1 METWRLL
8 TTWAAPPDFN
18 MGLDEALLERP
29 DTPLTLR
36 LYSWSP
42 DTLSLGYFQRW
53 ADVQGSER
61 AGAVVRRI
69 TGGGA
74 IHHTMELTFSI
85 VAPQDH
91 PLYRGP
97 IADSYARVHAIMARA
112 LAAHGVEAGLRED
125 RVLDS
130 DREGT
135 GMCFHV
141 STPLDVVWSG
151 RKGIG
156 SAQRRRGGRVL
167 HHGSIKL
174 GPSPL
179 EPGIASLEGAD
190 GPLSAQELVPA
201 LIDELRDFKM
211 KPPRIDP
218 NDPET
223 WREGQFDDLVFA
235 VALAAWRASRHVP
248 TPKIVRDHWNDRLDE
263 WKAEQDRSII

>member
-53 ADVQGSER
+53 ADVQGTER

-74 IHHTMELTFSI
+74 IHHMMELTFSI

-97 IADSYARVHAIMARA
+97 IADSYARVHAILIRA
-112 LAAHGVEAGLRED
+112 LAAHGVEASLRGA
-125 RVLDS
+125 RSLDS
-130 DREGT
+130 DRAGT
-135 GMCFHV
+135 GMCFHT
-141 STPLDVVWSG
+141 STPLDVVWSE

-179 EPGIASLEGAD
+179 EAGIATLQGAH
-190 GPLSAQELVPA
+190 GPFSDPDLVPA
-201 LIDELRDFKM
+201 LRAAFEELGHVRL
-211 KPPRIDP
+211 
-218 NDPET
+218 EA
-223 WREGQFDDLVFA
+223 A
-235 VALAAWRASRHVP
+235 VAEPEEHSQALERGARYLAAEF
-248 TPKIVRDHWNDRLDE
+248 VRR
-263 WKAEQDRSII
+263 R